1 MTVVQGIST
10 ICLIKFGVLMLTE
23 LSGHPYGIHSSKAR
37 RYHLVGSYECS
48 V

>member
-23 LSGHPYGIHSSKAR
+23 VSGHPLQNTVAG
-37 RYHLVGSYECS
+37 RYHLGVMNVVLS
-48 V
+48 VV